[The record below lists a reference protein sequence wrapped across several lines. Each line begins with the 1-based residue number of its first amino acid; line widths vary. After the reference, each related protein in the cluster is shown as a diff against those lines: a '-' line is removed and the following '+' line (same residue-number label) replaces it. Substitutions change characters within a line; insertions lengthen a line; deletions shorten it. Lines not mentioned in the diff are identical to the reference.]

1 MGWRVLAGEGLVI
14 DLLYPLLVFVLVGAL
29 VWRVF
34 QRDPAS
40 RAELALALSHHP
52 VLIDVRTP
60 TEFRESSLPGAVN
73 LPVDQLA
80 GRVSELDLSRP
91 WVVYCASGR
100 RSAYAV
106 RLLRQSGCA
115 RVVDGGAKDNLARL
129 LPAGA

>member
-1 MGWRVLAGEGLVI
+1 MI

-29 VWRVF
+29 VWRAF
-34 QRDPAS
+34 RRDPGS
-40 RAELALALSHHP
+40 RAELVFALNNHP

-60 TEFRESSLPGAVN
+60 AEFRESSLHGAIN

-91 WVVYCASGR
+91 LVVYCASGR

-115 RVVDGGAKDNLARL
+115 RVVDGGAKDALARL
-129 LPAGA
+129 LPDAP